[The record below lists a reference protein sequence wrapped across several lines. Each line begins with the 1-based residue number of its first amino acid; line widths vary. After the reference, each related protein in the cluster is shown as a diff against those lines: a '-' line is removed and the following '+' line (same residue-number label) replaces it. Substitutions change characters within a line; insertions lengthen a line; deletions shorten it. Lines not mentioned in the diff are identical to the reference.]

1 MIKLFQDKI
10 LANKKPSAKNSYTD
24 EFSVSVGGIQLGN
37 CHLAQYL
44 GVIIDENLNWKP
56 HVQYLQKKLST
67 AAGIITKMRYYLK
80 EKKMLWR
87 CITFFFHTYLL
98 YGILGWG
105 SATKSTLHPLQILQN
120 KVMRIIN
127 KTTVEDHVK
136 NNALYQNIK
145 FLKLMTYINKSWE
158 SSCIFIT

>member
-80 EKKMLWR
+80 EKKCCGVALR
-87 CITFFFHTYLL
+87 FFSIHICCMEYLVGEVQL
-98 YGILGWG
+98 NLPYTPFKYFK
-105 SATKSTLHPLQILQN
+105 TKL
-120 KVMRIIN
+120 
-127 KTTVEDHVK
+127 
-136 NNALYQNIK
+136 
-145 FLKLMTYINKSWE
+145 
-158 SSCIFIT
+158 